1 MEEKPKVLVSKCL
14 GFCECRYDGQVLPDK
29 FVKALEPFVD
39 FIQVCPEV
47 EIGLGIPR
55 ASVKLIMIDG
65 NFELYQPEHDR
76 ILTKEMD
83 DYSHGVL
90 SNIKEIHGAILKG
103 RSPTCGIKDVRI
115 YQSLKKGASSIKG
128 VGRFASHVYD
138 YFPGA
143 AIEEEGRL
151 TNLGIRE
158 HFLTK
163 LYTNLRFSQ
172 IENKGM
178 KDLVEFHTR
187 HKYLLMIYSQK
198 ELKNLG
204 KLVANH
210 EKLKH
215 DDVIKLYKD
224 HLSLALENPP
234 RVNNSI
240 NTLMHLMGYF
250 SDELISEEKAFILDS
265 LNKLKEKKLHLSVPV
280 NLIRSYAIKYKQDY
294 ILNQHIWQPFPDAL
308 LDIKDT
314 GK

>member
-1 MEEKPKVLVSKCL
+1 MVEKPKILVSKCL
-14 GFCECRYDGQVLPDK
+14 GFCKCRYDGQVLPDK
-29 FVKALEPFVD
+29 FIKSIEPYVE

-55 ASVKLIMIDG
+55 PSVKLIIIDG
-65 NFELYQPEHDR
+65 KYELYQPENDR
-76 ILTKEMD
+76 IVTPEMD
-83 DYSHGVL
+83 EYSHRVL
-90 SNIKEIHGAILKG
+90 SEIPEIEGAILKG
-103 RSPTCGIKDVRI
+103 RSPTCGIKDVKI

-128 VGRFASHVYD
+128 VGRFAEHVYD
-138 YFPGA
+138 YFPYA

-163 LYTNLRFSQ
+163 LFTNLRFKK
-172 IENKGM
+172 IENADM

-187 HKYLLMIYSQK
+187 HKYLLMTYSQK
-198 ELKNLG
+198 ELKILG
-204 KLVANH
+204 KIVANH
-210 EKLKH
+210 EKLQFGEL
-215 DDVIKLYKD
+215 IKLYKE
-224 HLSLALENPP
+224 HLGLALANPP

-250 SDELISEEKAFILDS
+250 SDHLIAEEKAFILDS
-265 LNKLKEKKLHLSVPV
+265 LTKLKEKRLHLSVPV

-294 ILNQHIWQPFPDAL
+294 ILNQFIWEPFPDGL

>member
-1 MEEKPKVLVSKCL
+1 MVEKPKILVSKCL

-29 FVKALEPFVD
+29 FVKSIEPYVE

-55 ASVKLIMIDG
+55 ASVKLILIDG
-65 NFELYQPEHDR
+65 NYELYQPEHDR

-83 DYSHGVL
+83 EYSHTVL
-90 SNIKEIHGAILKG
+90 SGLPEIQGAILKG

-128 VGRFASHVYD
+128 VGRFAEHVYD
-138 YFPGA
+138 YFPNA

-163 LYTNLRFSQ
+163 LFTNLRFSK
-172 IENKGM
+172 IEDAGM
-178 KDLVEFHTR
+178 KELVEFHTR
-187 HKYLLMIYSQK
+187 HKYLIMTYSQK

-204 KLVANH
+204 KIVANH
-210 EKLKH
+210 EKLSFNEL
-215 DDVIKLYKD
+215 IKLYKE
-224 HLSLALENPP
+224 HLGLAMLNPP
-234 RVNNSI
+234 RTNNSI

-250 SDELISEEKAFILDS
+250 SDQLIAEEKAFILES
-265 LNKLKEKKLHLSVPV
+265 LTKLKEKQLHLSVPV
-280 NLIRSYAIKYKQDY
+280 NLIRSYAIKYKQEY
-294 ILNQHIWQPFPDAL
+294 ILNQYIWEPFPDVL

>member
-1 MEEKPKVLVSKCL
+1 MVEKPKILVSKCL

-29 FVKALEPFVD
+29 FVKSIEPYVE

-55 ASVKLIMIDG
+55 ASVKLILIDG
-65 NFELYQPEHDR
+65 NYELYQPEHDR

-83 DYSHGVL
+83 EYSHTVL
-90 SNIKEIHGAILKG
+90 SSLPEIQGAILKG

-128 VGRFASHVYD
+128 VGRFAEHVYD
-138 YFPGA
+138 YFPNA

-163 LYTNLRFSQ
+163 LFTNLRFSK
-172 IENKGM
+172 IEDAGM
-178 KDLVEFHTR
+178 KELVEFHTR
-187 HKYLLMIYSQK
+187 HKYLIMTSSQK

-204 KLVANH
+204 KIVANH
-210 EKLKH
+210 EKLSFNEL
-215 DDVIKLYKD
+215 IKLYKE
-224 HLSLALENPP
+224 HLGLAMLNPP
-234 RVNNSI
+234 RTNNSI

-250 SDELISEEKAFILDS
+250 SDQLIAEEKAFILES
-265 LNKLKEKKLHLSVPV
+265 LTKLKEKQLHLSVPV
-280 NLIRSYAIKYKQDY
+280 NLIRSYAIKYKQEY
-294 ILNQHIWQPFPDAL
+294 ILNQYIWEPFPDVL